1 MYTGHWR
8 GARQLPESGRRV
20 SYGFTN
26 VLSPADIIIQYPD
39 IMPFVHSQN
48 YADYSRPLPR
58 PLHQPHTQPQGPLK
72 IDAIFIFN
80 DPRDWALD
88 TQLILDLLLSH
99 NGILGTISS
108 LNNNPSLPN
117 RGYQQDGQPPL
128 YFSNPDLFW
137 AAKYHLP
144 RLGQGGFREAFQGI
158 WAAVTGGEEKGV
170 TLQKK
175 MFGKPFQGTYEF
187 AERRLVDHR
196 NFLASSIASD
206 PLPALKTVYMVGD
219 NPASDILG
227 ANQYSSLGGSNWHSI
242 LVRSGV
248 FSGGEPEHLPKV
260 IVDDVWDAVQW
271 GLKYSGWQE

>member
-1 MYTGHWR
+1 MHTGHWW
-8 GARQLPESGRRV
+8 GTRQLPESGGSVRSDLFSPLSIRALIAS

-26 VLSPADIIIQYPD
+26 VLSPADIIIAYPD
-39 IMPFVHSQN
+39 IMPFTHSQN
-48 YADYSRPLPR
+48 YADYGRPLPR
-58 PLHQPHTQPQGPLK
+58 PLHDPHTQSPGPLK

-88 TQLILDLLLSH
+88 TQLILDLLLSQ
-99 NGILGTISS
+99 NGVLGTISP
-108 LNNNPSLPN
+108 LNNNSSLPN

-144 RLGQGGFREAFQGI
+144 RLGQGGFREAFEGV
-158 WAAVTGGEEKGV
+158 WKAVTGGEEKGV

-196 NFLASSIASD
+196 NFLARGTTND
-206 PLPALKTVYMVGD
+206 PPPTLKKVYMVGGMLQF
-219 NPASDILG
+219 P
-227 ANQYSSLGGSNWHSI
+227 
-242 LVRSGV
+242 RS
-248 FSGGEPEHLPKV
+248 FMAFTLSFL
-260 IVDDVWDAVQW
+260 DTD
-271 GLKYSGWQE
+271 